1 MFENMNNLSGIGVK
15 TTKIMI
21 PTVSSISE
29 YGSTYIVSYSQDA
42 GRPDLNPESP
52 NNQQHTLCN
61 LQGTKQTVNGEENM
75 LDQCVAFI

>member
-15 TTKIMI
+15 TTVLQEMI

-29 YGSTYIVSYSQDA
+29 YCSTYIVSYSQDA

-61 LQGTKQTVNGEENM
+61 LAGVRNRRLTEKKTCWIN
-75 LDQCVAFI
+75 A